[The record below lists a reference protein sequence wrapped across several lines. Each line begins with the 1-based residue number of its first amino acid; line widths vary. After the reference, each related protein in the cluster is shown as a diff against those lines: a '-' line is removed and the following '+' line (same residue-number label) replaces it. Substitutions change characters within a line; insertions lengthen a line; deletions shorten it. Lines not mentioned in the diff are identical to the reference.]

1 MNKAEQ
7 NDDVTTRE
15 SLSVV
20 LSLRHF
26 RELILGYKMYVLT
39 DHYAVTEIF
48 KGKNFTGKFA
58 RWQLTVQE
66 FNHTFSFIPGKA
78 NVVADTLS
86 RNIAPVSFIT
96 DELTM
101 YTTEDFKTHQSLDP
115 SCASLVLP

>member
-1 MNKAEQ
+1 MSRLLNKAEQ

-48 KGKNFTGKFA
+48 KGKNVTGKLA
-58 RWQLTVQE
+58 HSQSTIQE
-66 FNHTFSFIPGKA
+66 FNTTFSFSPVKA
-78 NVVADTLS
+78 NAVADALS
-86 RNIAPVSFIT
+86 RNIAPI
-96 DELTM
+96 
-101 YTTEDFKTHQSLDP
+101 
-115 SCASLVLP
+115 C